1 MQRTILFGT
10 KTVKI
15 RLKFSATSSSSSKK
29 HRKATIAD
37 HILTQIEKSNKS
49 TDNIIKAKRIE
60 CVIGLFLLLPP
71 ILGVIAFVLQIFEA
85 DTDFS
90 MMRELSSAW
99 TAKYDQ
105 GGGMSAAPIY
115 LGLMALAGVYLIKNS
130 FYSLFTALDNASD
143 TK

>member
-1 MQRTILFGT
+1 MDTAI
-10 KTVKI
+10 V
-15 RLKFSATSSSSSKK
+15 
-29 HRKATIAD
+29 
-37 HILTQIEKSNKS
+37 
-49 TDNIIKAKRIE
+49 KAKRIE
-60 CVIGLFLLLPP
+60 CFIGLFLLLPP

-115 LGLMALAGVYLIKNS
+115 LAVMALAGVYLIKDS
-130 FYSLFTALDNASD
+130 IHYLFVKIED
-143 TK
+143 KK

>member
-1 MQRTILFGT
+1 MDTAI
-10 KTVKI
+10 V
-15 RLKFSATSSSSSKK
+15 
-29 HRKATIAD
+29 
-37 HILTQIEKSNKS
+37 
-49 TDNIIKAKRIE
+49 KAKRIE
-60 CVIGLFLLLPP
+60 CFIGLFLLRPP

-115 LGLMALAGVYLIKNS
+115 LGVMALAGVYLIKDS
-130 FYSLFTALDNASD
+130 IHYLFVKIED
-143 TK
+143 KK